1 MTSGEEC
8 PRQGKSRCKGSEVE
22 AWSFRATAGECHGCS
37 QEGDSGGDEGREVT
51 GQGRQVTQGLVD
63 QREDFGPGK
72 LLSRVRMGS
81 DLGSNGTP
89 LTVCRELRGQN
100 RSQDTGEEATAAA
113 QESDEGAGRV
123 GAVGVER
130 RGGFWELLCASV
142 NRAFSEA
149 YCV

>member
-1 MTSGEEC
+1 M
-8 PRQGKSRCKGSEVE
+8 
-22 AWSFRATAGECHGCS
+22 
-37 QEGDSGGDEGREVT
+37 
-51 GQGRQVTQGLVD
+51 D

-100 RSQDTGEEATAAA
+100 RSQNTGEEATAAA

-130 RGGFWELLCASV
+130 RGGFWELLCTSV